1 MAVVDVVAMNRAS
14 AVLARLAAVGAGAL
28 VVTGVPLL
36 FLYEPDGGARWL
48 GTAHGLASM
57 LFLGAT
63 AGLLLAALAAAWAR
77 DRTWATWPLAL
88 GAFVVAG
95 AGAITG
101 QLIGWDQV
109 VPDGATAA
117 DDGARGMFDAV
128 AGDVR
133 VVVVGG
139 AEVDPGVLVRWTL
152 VHVVVVSAV
161 AVILGRLLWLR
172 LQAWTAAEEEDGNQ
186 TVER

>member
-1 MAVVDVVAMNRAS
+1 MQFAAQTTFQVLLAVPVVGAALLVAMILGADLANLLQGSIRDIGS
-14 AVLARLAAVGAGAL
+14 AVADAL
-28 VVTGVPLL
+28 MA
-36 FLYEPDGGARWL
+36 EPI
-48 GTAHGLASM
+48 
-57 LFLGAT
+57 
-63 AGLLLAALAAAWAR
+63 
-77 DRTWATWPLAL
+77 AL

-101 QLIGWDQV
+101 QLIGWDPV

-139 AEVDPGVLVRWTL
+139 AEVDPGVLLRWTL